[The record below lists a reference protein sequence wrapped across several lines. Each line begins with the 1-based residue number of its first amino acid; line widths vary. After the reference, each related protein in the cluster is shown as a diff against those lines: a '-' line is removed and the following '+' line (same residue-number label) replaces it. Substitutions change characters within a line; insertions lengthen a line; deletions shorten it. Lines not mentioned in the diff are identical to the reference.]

1 MSMIPAITAPNPFRK
16 RSAKFNLLK
25 LRALEAFE
33 NRGRM
38 NPPVFAVLVGFYPAR
53 AAYTYLL
60 RLHRFGLL
68 RRHRDESGLILYSIS
83 PRGKERLEWLRS
95 DIQTKE
101 RRQRQIER
109 QARGLR
115 SEKT

>member
-1 MSMIPAITAPNPFRK
+1 MKNPITVSDPFRK

-25 LRALEAFE
+25 LRALDAFE
-33 NRGRM
+33 KHGRM

-68 RRHRDESGLILYSIS
+68 RRHKNYGELIFYSIS
-83 PRGKERLEWLRS
+83 PRGKERLDWLRS
-95 DIQTKE
+95 NIQTQE

-109 QARGLR
+109 VARGLR